1 MSDMCVC
8 VDTSHVRAVVQTKS
22 KLYLIL
28 DFINGGH
35 LFFQLYRQGT
45 FRWASPSPFECHL
58 VIARNTSMI
67 MEIGCTKME
76 VLGSVVGLIASL

>member
-1 MSDMCVC
+1 MC
-8 VDTSHVRAVVQTKS
+8 VDTCHVHGVVQTKS

-45 FRWASPSPFECHL
+45 FRWVCLHASPSPFECHL
-58 VIARNTSMI
+58 FIARNTSMI
-67 MEIGCTKME
+67 MKIGCTKME
-76 VLGSVVGLIASL
+76 VLGSVIGLIASL